1 MISKLLHALR
11 HALKSETTL
20 PNLDS
25 TTLNEAIATLLVEAA
40 RVDNNTT
47 EADIAEAKKS
57 LKLLAN
63 INSEQADELI
73 RKASLPKNRPTSYLP
88 LTRTINQNLDYDQKC
103 ILIGAMWTIAHSDCH
118 IDPHEDHIIR
128 KISDLIYVSHRDFIN
143 QKIKSQG

>member
-25 TTLNEAIATLLVEAA
+25 TTLNEAIATLLIEAA

-63 INSEQADELI
+63 INSEQADVLI

-103 ILIGAMWTIAHSDCH
+103 ILIGAMWTIAHSDSH

-128 KISDLIYVSHRDFIN
+128 KISDLIYVSHRDFID

>member
-1 MISKLLHALR
+1 MISKLLRALR
-11 HALKSETTL
+11 HALKPETTL

-25 TTLNEAIATLLVEAA
+25 SALDEAIATLLIEAA

-57 LKLLAN
+57 LRLLAN
-63 INSEQADELI
+63 INSEQADVLI
-73 RKASLPKNRPTSYLP
+73 REASLPKNRPTSYLP
-88 LTRTINQNLDYDQKC
+88 LTQTINQNLDYDQKC
-103 ILIGAMWTIAHSDCH
+103 VLIGAMWTIAHSDKH

>member
-1 MISKLLHALR
+1 MISKILHALR
-11 HALKSETTL
+11 HALKSATTL

-25 TTLNEAIATLLVEAA
+25 ATLDEAIATLLIEAA

-63 INSEQADELI
+63 INSEQADVLI
-73 RKASLPKNRPTSYLP
+73 GKVSLPKNRPTSYLP
-88 LTRTINQNLDYDQKC
+88 LTKTINQNLDYDQKC
-103 ILIGAMWTIAHSDCH
+103 VLIGAMWAIAHSDSH

-128 KISDLIYVSHRDFIN
+128 KISDLIYVSHRDFID

>member
-1 MISKLLHALR
+1 MISKLLRALR
-11 HALKSETTL
+11 HALKPETTL

-25 TTLNEAIATLLVEAA
+25 TALNEAIATLLIEAA
-40 RVDNNTT
+40 RVDDNTT

-63 INSEQADELI
+63 IDSEQADELL
-73 RKASLPKNRPTSYLP
+73 RTVSLPKNRPTSYLP

-103 ILIGAMWTIAHSDCH
+103 VLIGAMWAIAHSDSH

-128 KISDLIYVSHRDFIN
+128 KISDLLYVSHRDFID

>member
-1 MISKLLHALR
+1 MISKLLRALR
-11 HALKSETTL
+11 HALKPETTL

-25 TTLNEAIATLLVEAA
+25 TALNEAIATLLIEAA
-40 RVDNNTT
+40 RVDDNTT

-63 INSEQADELI
+63 IDSEQADVLI
-73 RKASLPKNRPTSYLP
+73 GKVSLPKNRPTSYLP

-103 ILIGAMWTIAHSDCH
+103 ILIGAMWTIAHSDSH

-128 KISDLIYVSHRDFIN
+128 KISDLIYVSHRDFID

>member
-1 MISKLLHALR
+1 MISKLLRALR
-11 HALKSETTL
+11 HALKPETTL

-25 TTLNEAIATLLVEAA
+25 TALNEAIATLLIEAA
-40 RVDNNTT
+40 RVDDNTT

-63 INSEQADELI
+63 INSEQADVLI
-73 RKASLPKNRPTSYLP
+73 RKVSIPKNRPTSYLP

-103 ILIGAMWTIAHSDCH
+103 VLIGAMWAIAHSDSH

-128 KISDLIYVSHRDFIN
+128 KISDLIYVSHRDFID

>member
-1 MISKLLHALR
+1 MISKLLRALR
-11 HALKSETTL
+11 HALKPETTL

-25 TTLNEAIATLLVEAA
+25 TALNEAIATLLIEAA
-40 RVDNNTT
+40 RVDDNTT

-63 INSEQADELI
+63 INSEQADVLI
-73 RKASLPKNRPTSYLP
+73 RQVSLPKNRPTSYLP
-88 LTRTINQNLDYDQKC
+88 LTRTINQNLDYNQKC
-103 ILIGAMWTIAHSDCH
+103 VLIGAMWAIAHSDSH

-128 KISDLIYVSHRDFIN
+128 KISDLIYVSHRDFID

>member
-25 TTLNEAIATLLVEAA
+25 TTLNEAIATLLIEAA

-103 ILIGAMWTIAHSDCH
+103 ILIGAMWTIAHSDSH

>member
-1 MISKLLHALR
+1 MISKLLRALR
-11 HALKSETTL
+11 HALKPETTL

-25 TTLNEAIATLLVEAA
+25 TALNEAIATLLIEAA
-40 RVDNNTT
+40 RVDDNTT

-63 INSEQADELI
+63 INSEQADVLI
-73 RKASLPKNRPTSYLP
+73 GKVSLPKNRPTSYLP

-103 ILIGAMWTIAHSDCH
+103 VLIGAMWAIAHSDSH

>member
-1 MISKLLHALR
+1 MISKLLRALR
-11 HALKSETTL
+11 HALKPETTL

-25 TTLNEAIATLLVEAA
+25 TALNEAIATLLIEAA
-40 RVDNNTT
+40 RVDDNTT

-63 INSEQADELI
+63 IDSEQADELL
-73 RKASLPKNRPTSYLP
+73 RTVSLPKNRPTSYLP

-103 ILIGAMWTIAHSDCH
+103 VLIGAMWAIAHSDSH

-128 KISDLIYVSHRDFIN
+128 KISDLIYVSHRDFIH

>member
-1 MISKLLHALR
+1 MLFKLLRALR
-11 HALKSETTL
+11 HALKPETTL

-25 TTLNEAIATLLVEAA
+25 TALNEAIATLLIEAA
-40 RVDNNTT
+40 RVDDNTT

-63 INSEQADELI
+63 INSEQADVLI
-73 RKASLPKNRPTSYLP
+73 GKVSLPKNRPTSYLP

-103 ILIGAMWTIAHSDCH
+103 VLIGAMWAIAHSDSH

>member
-57 LKLLAN
+57 LKLLSN
-63 INSEQADELI
+63 INSEQAD
-73 RKASLPKNRPTSYLP
+73 
-88 LTRTINQNLDYDQKC
+88 
-103 ILIGAMWTIAHSDCH
+103 
-118 IDPHEDHIIR
+118 
-128 KISDLIYVSHRDFIN
+128 V
-143 QKIKSQG
+143 

>member
-1 MISKLLHALR
+1 MISKLLRALR
-11 HALKSETTL
+11 HALKPETTL

-25 TTLNEAIATLLVEAA
+25 TALNEAIATLLIEAA
-40 RVDNNTT
+40 RVDDNTT

-63 INSEQADELI
+63 IDSEQADVLI
-73 RKASLPKNRPTSYLP
+73 GKVSLPKNRPTSYLP

-103 ILIGAMWTIAHSDCH
+103 VLIGAMWAIAHSDSH

-128 KISDLIYVSHRDFIN
+128 KISDLIYVSHRDFID

>member
-103 ILIGAMWTIAHSDCH
+103 VLIGAMWTIAHSDKH

>member
-1 MISKLLHALR
+1 MISKLLRALR
-11 HALKSETTL
+11 HALKPETALT
-20 PNLDS
+20 NLDS
-25 TTLNEAIATLLVEAA
+25 TALSEAIATLLIEAA

-63 INSEQADELI
+63 INSEQADVLI
-73 RKASLPKNRPTSYLP
+73 RKVSLPKNRPTSYLP
-88 LTRTINQNLDYDQKC
+88 LTKTINQNLDYDQKC
-103 ILIGAMWTIAHSDCH
+103 VLIGAMWAIAHSDSH

-128 KISDLIYVSHRDFIN
+128 KISDLIYVSHRDFID

>member
-1 MISKLLHALR
+1 MISKLLRALR
-11 HALKSETTL
+11 HALKPETTL

-25 TTLNEAIATLLVEAA
+25 TALNEAIATLLIEAA
-40 RVDNNTT
+40 RVDDKTT

-63 INSEQADELI
+63 INSEQADVLI
-73 RKASLPKNRPTSYLP
+73 GKVSIPKNRPTSYLP
-88 LTRTINQNLDYDQKC
+88 LTRTINQNLDYDKKC
-103 ILIGAMWTIAHSDCH
+103 VLIGAMWAIAHSDSH

-128 KISDLIYVSHRDFIN
+128 KISDLIYVSHRDFID

>member
-1 MISKLLHALR
+1 MISKLLRALR
-11 HALKSETTL
+11 HALKPETTL

-25 TTLNEAIATLLVEAA
+25 TALNEAIATLLIEAA
-40 RVDNNTT
+40 RVDDNTT

-63 INSEQADELI
+63 INSEQADVLI
-73 RKASLPKNRPTSYLP
+73 RKVSLPKNRPTSYLP
-88 LTRTINQNLDYDQKC
+88 LTKTINQNLDYDQKC
-103 ILIGAMWTIAHSDCH
+103 VLIGAMWAIAHSDSH

-128 KISDLIYVSHRDFIN
+128 KISDLIYVSHRDFID

>member
-1 MISKLLHALR
+1 MISKLLRALR
-11 HALKSETTL
+11 HALKPETTL

-25 TTLNEAIATLLVEAA
+25 TALNEAIATLLIEAA
-40 RVDNNTT
+40 RVDDNTT

-63 INSEQADELI
+63 INSEQADVLLG
-73 RKASLPKNRPTSYLP
+73 KVSLPKNRPTSYLP

-103 ILIGAMWTIAHSDCH
+103 VLIGAMWAIAHSDSH

>member
-63 INSEQADELI
+63 INSEQADVLI

-103 ILIGAMWTIAHSDCH
+103 VLIGAMWAIAHSDSH

-128 KISDLIYVSHRDFIN
+128 KISDLIYVSHRDFID

>member
-1 MISKLLHALR
+1 MISKLLRALR
-11 HALKSETTL
+11 HALKPETTL

-25 TTLNEAIATLLVEAA
+25 TALNEAIATLLIEAA

-57 LKLLAN
+57 LKLLVN
-63 INSEQADELI
+63 INSEQADVLI
-73 RKASLPKNRPTSYLP
+73 REASLPKNRPTSYLP
-88 LTRTINQNLDYDQKC
+88 LTQTINQNLDYDQKC
-103 ILIGAMWTIAHSDCH
+103 ILIGAMWTIAHSDSH

>member
-1 MISKLLHALR
+1 MIFKLLHALR

-25 TTLNEAIATLLVEAA
+25 TTLNEAIATLLIEAA

-47 EADIAEAKKS
+47 EADITEAKKS

-103 ILIGAMWTIAHSDCH
+103 ILIGAMWTIAHSDSH

>member
-1 MISKLLHALR
+1 MISKLLRALR
-11 HALKSETTL
+11 QALTPETTL

-25 TTLNEAIATLLVEAA
+25 TALNEAIATLLIEAA
-40 RVDNNTT
+40 RVDDNTT

-63 INSEQADELI
+63 IDSEQADVLI
-73 RKASLPKNRPTSYLP
+73 GKVSLPKNRPTSYLP

-103 ILIGAMWTIAHSDCH
+103 VLIGAMWAIAHSDSH

-128 KISDLIYVSHRDFIN
+128 KISDLIYVSHRDFID

>member
-1 MISKLLHALR
+1 MISKLLRALR
-11 HALKSETTL
+11 QALTPETTL

-25 TTLNEAIATLLVEAA
+25 TALNEAIAILLIEAA
-40 RVDNNTT
+40 RVDDNTT

-63 INSEQADELI
+63 IDSEQADVLI
-73 RKASLPKNRPTSYLP
+73 RKVSLPKNRPTSYLP
-88 LTRTINQNLDYDQKC
+88 LTRTINQNLDYNQKC
-103 ILIGAMWTIAHSDCH
+103 VLIGAMWAIAHSDSH

-128 KISDLIYVSHRDFIN
+128 KISDLIYVSHRDFID

>member
-25 TTLNEAIATLLVEAA
+25 TTLNEAIATLLIEAA

-57 LKLLAN
+57 LKSLAN
-63 INSEQADELI
+63 INSEQADVLI

-103 ILIGAMWTIAHSDCH
+103 ILIGAMWTIAHSDSH

>member
-1 MISKLLHALR
+1 MISKLLRALR
-11 HALKSETTL
+11 YALKPETTL

-25 TTLNEAIATLLVEAA
+25 TALNEAIATLLIEAA
-40 RVDNNTT
+40 RVDDNTT

-63 INSEQADELI
+63 IDSEQADVLLG
-73 RKASLPKNRPTSYLP
+73 KVSLPKNRPTSYLP

-103 ILIGAMWTIAHSDCH
+103 VLIGAMWAIAHSDSH

-128 KISDLIYVSHRDFIN
+128 KISDLIYVSHRDFID

>member
-63 INSEQADELI
+63 INSEKADELI

-103 ILIGAMWTIAHSDCH
+103 ILIGAMWTIAHSDSH

>member
-1 MISKLLHALR
+1 MISKLLRALR
-11 HALKSETTL
+11 YALKPETTL

-25 TTLNEAIATLLVEAA
+25 TALNEAIATLLIEAA
-40 RVDNNTT
+40 RVDDNTT

-63 INSEQADELI
+63 INSEQADVLLG
-73 RKASLPKNRPTSYLP
+73 KVSLPKNRPTSYLP

-103 ILIGAMWTIAHSDCH
+103 VLIGAMWAIAHSDSH

-128 KISDLIYVSHRDFIN
+128 KISDLIYVSHRDFID

>member
-1 MISKLLHALR
+1 MIFKLLRAMR
-11 HALKSETTL
+11 HALKPETTL
-20 PNLDS
+20 STLDS
-25 TTLNEAIATLLVEAA
+25 SALNAAIATLLIEAA

-63 INSEQADELI
+63 IDSEQADELL
-73 RKASLPKNRPTSYLP
+73 RTVSLQKNRPTSYLP

-103 ILIGAMWTIAHSDCH
+103 VLIGAMWTIAHSDKH

>member
-1 MISKLLHALR
+1 MISKLLRALR
-11 HALKSETTL
+11 HALKPETTL

-25 TTLNEAIATLLVEAA
+25 TALNEAIATLLIEAA
-40 RVDNNTT
+40 RVDDNTT

-63 INSEQADELI
+63 INSEQADVLLG
-73 RKASLPKNRPTSYLP
+73 KVSLPKNRPTSYLP

-103 ILIGAMWTIAHSDCH
+103 VLIGAMWAIAHSDSH

-128 KISDLIYVSHRDFIN
+128 KISDLIYVSHRDFID

>member
-25 TTLNEAIATLLVEAA
+25 TTLNEAIATLLIEAA
-40 RVDNNTT
+40 RVDDNTT
-47 EADIAEAKKS
+47 ESDIAEAKKS

-63 INSEQADELI
+63 INSEQADVLLG
-73 RKASLPKNRPTSYLP
+73 KVSLPKNRPTSYLP

-103 ILIGAMWTIAHSDCH
+103 VLIGAMWAIAHSDSH

>member
-1 MISKLLHALR
+1 MISKLLRALR
-11 HALKSETTL
+11 YALKPETTL

-25 TTLNEAIATLLVEAA
+25 TALNEAIATLLIEAA
-40 RVDNNTT
+40 RVDDNTT

-63 INSEQADELI
+63 IDSEQADVLI
-73 RKASLPKNRPTSYLP
+73 GKVSLPKNRPTSYLP

-103 ILIGAMWTIAHSDCH
+103 VLIGAMWAIAHSDSH

-128 KISDLIYVSHRDFIN
+128 KISDLIYVSHRDFID

>member
-88 LTRTINQNLDYDQKC
+88 LTQTINQNLDYDQKC
-103 ILIGAMWTIAHSDCH
+103 ILIGAMWTIAHSDSH

>member
-88 LTRTINQNLDYDQKC
+88 LTRTINQNLGYDQKC
-103 ILIGAMWTIAHSDCH
+103 VLIGAMWAIAHSDSH

-128 KISDLIYVSHRDFIN
+128 KISDLIYVSHRDFID

>member
-1 MISKLLHALR
+1 MISKLLRALR
-11 HALKSETTL
+11 HALKPETTL

-25 TTLNEAIATLLVEAA
+25 TALNEAIATLLIEAA

-63 INSEQADELI
+63 INSEQADVLI
-73 RKASLPKNRPTSYLP
+73 RKVSLPKNRPTSYLP
-88 LTRTINQNLDYDQKC
+88 LTKTINQNLDYDQKC
-103 ILIGAMWTIAHSDCH
+103 VLIGAMWAIAHSDSH

-128 KISDLIYVSHRDFIN
+128 KISDLIYVSHRDFID

>member
-1 MISKLLHALR
+1 MISKLLRALR
-11 HALKSETTL
+11 HALKPETTL

-25 TTLNEAIATLLVEAA
+25 TTLNEAIATLLIEAA
-40 RVDNNTT
+40 RVDDNTT

-103 ILIGAMWTIAHSDCH
+103 ILIGAMWTIAHSDSH

>member
-1 MISKLLHALR
+1 MISKLIRTLR
-11 HALKSETTL
+11 HALKPETTL

-25 TTLNEAIATLLVEAA
+25 TALNEAIATLLIEAA

-63 INSEQADELI
+63 IDSEQADELL
-73 RKASLPKNRPTSYLP
+73 RTVSLPKNRPTSYLP

-103 ILIGAMWTIAHSDCH
+103 VLIGAMWAIAHSDSH

>member
-1 MISKLLHALR
+1 MISKLLHTLR

-25 TTLNEAIATLLVEAA
+25 TTLNEAIAILLIEAA

-47 EADIAEAKKS
+47 ESDIAEAKKS
-57 LKLLAN
+57 LKLLSN
-63 INSEQADELI
+63 INSEQADVLI

-103 ILIGAMWTIAHSDCH
+103 ILIGAMWTIAHSDSH

>member
-63 INSEQADELI
+63 IDSEQADELL
-73 RKASLPKNRPTSYLP
+73 RTVSLPKNRPTSYLP

-103 ILIGAMWTIAHSDCH
+103 ILIGAMWTIAHSDSH